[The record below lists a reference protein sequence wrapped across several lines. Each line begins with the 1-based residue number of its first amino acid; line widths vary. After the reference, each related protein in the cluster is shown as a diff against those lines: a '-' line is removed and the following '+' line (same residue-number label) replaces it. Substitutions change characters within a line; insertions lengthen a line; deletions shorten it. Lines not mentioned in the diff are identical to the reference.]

1 MFFQRK
7 KYILFTLFISL
18 SFYAQK
24 SSISSYKIDYN
35 ILFNGEALLDEG
47 IASLKQNYTEN
58 HWEILPVI
66 EGFNFS
72 ITNSSPTE
80 FFKIPEEKAIKAIQ
94 KSNKKDVAVR
104 DRAYLLLGKSRFYD
118 QRYVSAIQ
126 AFNNIEKSF
135 LVREYWK
142 ALVYMTIDQ
151 NELALKAIEKG
162 LNDKSQI
169 QGESKFL
176 NLALIQY
183 YINVK
188 NYDKTVKSL
197 VEFLTSSNDKKLK
210 ARLNYILAQIYLEK
224 KENEKAKAAL
234 KNVINSGVNK
244 SHSLIL
250 WSKLIYNNLINSP
263 DNNLFKKLIRSER
276 YRQHISLINYFNA
289 KLILSSQPK
298 QAKDLFSNAVES
310 EKIDFTL
317 KSKIYDELYK
327 IYLSEKD
334 YLLASKYLDSS
345 LAYIDPS
352 TIKYFRLNK
361 SRKKLNEVAKLEK
374 ENQLLDSLIYVNSLS
389 ENERIKLLN
398 KSALDSEDYNN
409 EISVGSSS
417 SFYFDNKKSVDIGI
431 KKFKEKWGDILLTD
445 DWKMNPQVSLKRNV
459 SYEQKPDLESVDE
472 LSFNELSIDSLKL
485 LINYNNLRLGMSLND
500 YVFDYEKSHQVLSIV
515 DNNLLEIN
523 DQETLLFYKTK
534 ASEKFDKKLYDL
546 YKNKLLQNFP
556 ESIYS
561 KSFTGESLSLNIDSL
576 ATKIRSEFNSQK
588 FNNSI
593 KQLDSVLEK
602 TYNVEDRYVLSLVKS
617 ELIAKQKGVDEYLIF
632 LENLK
637 KDFKDKQQE
646 IQDKISVLNSVY
658 KKKKNQGNK
667 IKYVGLVVSEENC
680 PISENQD
687 FECMFFNE
695 KSNLLIFYG
704 SDENSTKKTLENYLN
719 TNVELKNNK
728 YFVIS
733 TPQFV
738 KVLAFKTLDNLNY
751 WLWQITN
758 FSHHLV

>member
-1 MFFQRK
+1 MFFQTK
-7 KYILFTLFISL
+7 KYTLFTLFITL

-47 IASLKQNYTEN
+47 IASLKQNHLED
-58 HWEILPVI
+58 HWGILPVI
-66 EGFNFS
+66 EGFDFS

-80 FFKIPEEKAIKAIQ
+80 LFKIPEEKAIKAIQ

-118 QRYVSAIQ
+118 QRYVSALQ
-126 AFNNIEKSF
+126 AFNNIENSL

-142 ALVYMTIDQ
+142 ALVYMTIGQ
-151 NELALKAIEKG
+151 NELAFKAIEKG
-162 LNDKSQI
+162 LNDKSLRK
-169 QGESKFL
+169 GEKKFL
-176 NLALIQY
+176 NLAQIQY
-183 YINVK
+183 YINNK
-188 NYDKTVKSL
+188 NYDKAVK
-197 VEFLTSSNDKKLK
+197 FLTELLTSNNDKKLK
-210 ARLNYILAQIYLEK
+210 ARLNYVLAQIYLENK
-224 KENEKAKAAL
+224 NYETAKLAL
-234 KNVINSGVNK
+234 KNVINSGINK
-244 SHSLIL
+244 SNSLIL

-263 DNNLFKKLIRSER
+263 DYNLFKKLIRSER
-276 YRQHISLINYFNA
+276 YRQNISLINYFNA
-289 KLILSSQPK
+289 KFILNSQPK
-298 QAKDLFSNAVES
+298 QAKDLFSNALES

-327 IYLSEKD
+327 IYLLEKD

-345 LAYIDPS
+345 LAYVDPS

-361 SRKKLNEVAKLEK
+361 SRNKLKEVSKLEK

-389 ENERIKLLN
+389 ENERIKLLS
-398 KSALDSEDYNN
+398 KSASISEGYNN
-409 EISVGSSS
+409 EMNVGSSS
-417 SFYFDNKKSVDIGI
+417 SFYFDNKKSVDLGI

-445 DWKMNPQVSLKRNV
+445 DWKMNPQISLERNV
-459 SYEQKPDLESVDE
+459 SYEKKSVLESADE
-472 LSFNELSIDSLKL
+472 PSFDKLSIDSLKL
-485 LINYNNLRLGMSLND
+485 VFNKNMLRLGMSLND
-500 YVFDYEKSHQVLSIV
+500 YVFDYEKSHEVLSIV

-523 DQETLLFYKTK
+523 DQEILLFYMTK

-546 YKNKLLQNFP
+546 YKKKLLQNFP

-561 KSFTGESLSLNIDSL
+561 KSFTKESVSLNIDSL
-576 ATKIRSEFNSQK
+576 VAKIRSEFNTQK
-588 FNNSI
+588 FKNLI

-602 TYNVEDRYVLSLVKS
+602 TYNIEDRYALSIVKS
-617 ELIAKQKGVDEYLIF
+617 ELIAKENGVDEYLIF
-632 LENLK
+632 LENLN

-646 IQDKISVLNSVY
+646 IQEKISVLNSIY
-658 KKKKNQGNK
+658 KKKKSQGNK
-667 IKYVGLVVSEENC
+667 IKYVGLVVLEENC

-695 KSNLLIFYG
+695 KRNLLIFYG
-704 SDENSTKKTLENYLN
+704 SDEDSTKKTLENYLN
-719 TNVELKNNK
+719 TNDELKNNK

-751 WLWQITN
+751 
-758 FSHHLV
+758 

>member
-1 MFFQRK
+1 MFFQMK
-7 KYILFTLFISL
+7 KYILLTLFISL

-66 EGFNFS
+66 EGFDFY

-118 QRYVSAIQ
+118 QRYVSALQ
-126 AFNNIEKSF
+126 AFNNIENSF

-142 ALVYMTIDQ
+142 SLVYMTIDQ
-151 NELALKAIEKG
+151 NELALKAIEKAM
-162 LNDKSQI
+162 NDKSAR
-169 QGESKFL
+169 QGEKKFL
-176 NLALIQY
+176 NLAQIQY
-183 YINVK
+183 YINNK
-188 NYDKTVKSL
+188 NYDKAVKFL
-197 VEFLTSSNDKKLK
+197 VEFITSNNDKKLK

-224 KENEKAKAAL
+224 KDHEKAKVAL
-234 KNVINSGVNK
+234 KNVINSGINK
-244 SHSLIL
+244 SNSLIL
-250 WSKLIYNNLINSP
+250 WSKLIYNNLIISP
-263 DNNLFKKLIRSER
+263 DNNLFKKLIRSGR

-289 KLILSSQPK
+289 KLILSSK
-298 QAKDLFSNAVES
+298 QKKAKDLFSNALES

-345 LAYIDPS
+345 LANIDPS
-352 TIKYFRLNK
+352 TIKYFKLNK

-398 KSALDSEDYNN
+398 KSTSAYKDYNNN

-417 SFYFDNKKSVDIGI
+417 SFYFENKKSVDLGI
-431 KKFKEKWGDILLTD
+431 KKFKEKWGDILLKD
-445 DWKMNPQVSLKRNV
+445 DWKMNPQISLERNI
-459 SYEQKPDLESVDE
+459 SYEKKPDLKSVDE

-546 YKNKLLQNFP
+546 YKKKLLQNFP

-561 KSFTGESLSLNIDSL
+561 KSFTKESVSLNIDSL
-576 ATKIRSEFNSQK
+576 VAKIRSELNSQK
-588 FNNSI
+588 FKNSI

-602 TYNVEDRYVLSLVKS
+602 TYNIEDRYDLSLLKS
-617 ELIAKQKGVDEYLIF
+617 EFIAKEKGIDEYLIF

-646 IQDKISVLNSVY
+646 IQEKISVLNSVY
-658 KKKKNQGNK
+658 KKKKSQGNK
-667 IKYVGLVVSEENC
+667 IKYVGLVVLEENC
-680 PISENQD
+680 PPSENQD

-704 SDENSTKKTLENYLN
+704 SDEDSTKKTLEYYLN
-719 TNVELKNNK
+719 NNVELKNNN

-751 WLWQITN
+751 
-758 FSHHLV
+758 

>member
-1 MFFQRK
+1 MFFQTK
-7 KYILFTLFISL
+7 KYTLFTLFITL

-47 IASLKQNYTEN
+47 IASLKQNHIEN
-58 HWEILPVI
+58 HWGILPVI
-66 EGFNFS
+66 EGFDFS

-80 FFKIPEEKAIKAIQ
+80 LFKIPEEKAIKAIQ

-118 QRYVSAIQ
+118 QRYVSALQ
-126 AFNNIEKSF
+126 AFNNIENSL

-142 ALVYMTIDQ
+142 ALVYMTIGQ
-151 NELALKAIEKG
+151 NELAFKAIEKG
-162 LNDKSQI
+162 LNDKSARK
-169 QGESKFL
+169 GEKKFL
-176 NLALIQY
+176 NLAQIQY
-183 YINVK
+183 YINNK
-188 NYDKTVKSL
+188 NYDKAVK
-197 VEFLTSSNDKKLK
+197 FLTELLASNNDKKLK
-210 ARLNYILAQIYLEK
+210 ARLNYVLAQIYLENK
-224 KENEKAKAAL
+224 NYETAKLAL
-234 KNVINSGVNK
+234 KNVISSGINK
-244 SHSLIL
+244 SNSLIL

-263 DNNLFKKLIRSER
+263 DYNLFKKLIRSER
-276 YRQHISLINYFNA
+276 YRQNISLINYFNA
-289 KLILSSQPK
+289 KFILNSQPK
-298 QAKDLFSNAVES
+298 QAKDLFSNALES

-327 IYLSEKD
+327 IYLLEKD

-345 LAYIDPS
+345 LAYVDQS

-361 SRKKLNEVAKLEK
+361 SRNKLKEVSKLEK

-389 ENERIKLLN
+389 EDERIKLLS
-398 KSALDSEDYNN
+398 KSVSISDGYNN
-409 EISVGSSS
+409 EMSVGSSS
-417 SFYFDNKKSVDIGI
+417 SFYFDNKKSVDLGI

-445 DWKMNPQVSLKRNV
+445 DWKMNPQMSLERNV
-459 SYEQKPDLESVDE
+459 SYEKKPVLESADE
-472 LSFNELSIDSLKL
+472 PSFDKLSIDSLKL
-485 LINYNNLRLGMSLND
+485 VFNNNMLRLGMSLND
-500 YVFDYEKSHQVLSIV
+500 YVFDYEKSHEVLSTV

-523 DQETLLFYKTK
+523 DQEILLFYMTK

-546 YKNKLLQNFP
+546 YKKKLLQNFP

-561 KSFTGESLSLNIDSL
+561 KSFTKESVSLNIDSL
-576 ATKIRSEFNSQK
+576 VAKIRSEFNTQK
-588 FNNSI
+588 FKNLI

-602 TYNVEDRYVLSLVKS
+602 TYNIEERYALSIVKS
-617 ELIAKQKGVDEYLIF
+617 ELIAKENGVDEYLIF

-646 IQDKISVLNSVY
+646 IQEKISVLNSIY
-658 KKKKNQGNK
+658 KKKKSQGNK
-667 IKYVGLVVSEENC
+667 IKYVGLVVLEENC

-695 KSNLLIFYG
+695 KRNLLIFYG
-704 SDENSTKKTLENYLN
+704 SDEDSTKKTLENHLN
-719 TNVELKNNK
+719 TNAELKNNK

-751 WLWQITN
+751 
-758 FSHHLV
+758 

>member
-1 MFFQRK
+1 MFFQTK
-7 KYILFTLFISL
+7 KYTLFTLFITL

-47 IASLKQNYTEN
+47 IASLKQNHIEN
-58 HWEILPVI
+58 HWGILPVI
-66 EGFNFS
+66 EGFDFS

-80 FFKIPEEKAIKAIQ
+80 LFKIPEEKAIKAIQ

-118 QRYVSAIQ
+118 QRYVSALQ
-126 AFNNIEKSF
+126 AFNNIENSL

-142 ALVYMTIDQ
+142 ALVYMTIGQ
-151 NELALKAIEKG
+151 NELAFKAIEKG
-162 LNDKSQI
+162 LNDKSVRK
-169 QGESKFL
+169 GEKKFL
-176 NLALIQY
+176 NLAQIQY
-183 YINVK
+183 YINNK
-188 NYDKTVKSL
+188 NYDKAVKFL
-197 VEFLTSSNDKKLK
+197 TEFLASNNDKKLK
-210 ARLNYILAQIYLEK
+210 ARLNYVLAQIYLENK
-224 KENEKAKAAL
+224 NYETAKLAL
-234 KNVINSGVNK
+234 KNVINSGINK
-244 SHSLIL
+244 SNSLIL

-263 DNNLFKKLIRSER
+263 DYNLFKKLIRSER
-276 YRQHISLINYFNA
+276 YRQNISLINYFNA
-289 KLILSSQPK
+289 KFILNSQPK
-298 QAKDLFSNAVES
+298 QAKDLFSNALES

-327 IYLSEKD
+327 IYLLEKD

-345 LAYIDPS
+345 LAYVDQS

-361 SRKKLNEVAKLEK
+361 SRNKLKEVSKLEK

-389 ENERIKLLN
+389 ENERIKLLS
-398 KSALDSEDYNN
+398 KSVSISDGYNN
-409 EISVGSSS
+409 EMSVGSSS
-417 SFYFDNKKSVDIGI
+417 SFYFDNKKSVDLGI

-445 DWKMNPQVSLKRNV
+445 DWKMNPQISLERNV
-459 SYEQKPDLESVDE
+459 SYEKKPVLESADE
-472 LSFNELSIDSLKL
+472 PSFDKLSIDSLKL
-485 LINYNNLRLGMSLND
+485 VFNNNMLRLGMSLND
-500 YVFDYEKSHQVLSIV
+500 YVFDYEKSHEVLSIV

-523 DQETLLFYKTK
+523 DQEILLFYMIK

-546 YKNKLLQNFP
+546 YKKKLLQNFP

-561 KSFTGESLSLNIDSL
+561 KSFTKESVSLNIDSL
-576 ATKIRSEFNSQK
+576 VAKIRSEFNTQK
-588 FNNSI
+588 FKNLI

-602 TYNVEDRYVLSLVKS
+602 TYNIEDRYALSIVKS
-617 ELIAKQKGVDEYLIF
+617 ELIAKENGVDEYLIF

-646 IQDKISVLNSVY
+646 IQEKISVLNSIY
-658 KKKKNQGNK
+658 KKKKSQGNK
-667 IKYVGLVVSEENC
+667 IKYVGLVVLEENC

-695 KSNLLIFYG
+695 KRNLLIFYG
-704 SDENSTKKTLENYLN
+704 SDEDSTKKTLENHLN
-719 TNVELKNNK
+719 TNAELKNNK

-751 WLWQITN
+751 
-758 FSHHLV
+758 

>member
-1 MFFQRK
+1 M
-7 KYILFTLFISL
+7 

-47 IASLKQNYTEN
+47 IASLKQNYIEN

-94 KSNKKDVAVR
+94 KSNKKDAAVR

-118 QRYVSAIQ
+118 QRYVSALQ
-126 AFNNIEKSF
+126 AFNNIENSL

-162 LNDKSQI
+162 LNDKPEI
-169 QGESKFL
+169 QVESKFL

-188 NYDKTVKSL
+188 NYDKTVKFL

-224 KENEKAKAAL
+224 KENEKAKSAL
-234 KNVINSGVNK
+234 KKVINSGINK

-250 WSKLIYNNLINSP
+250 WSKLIYNDLINSP

-289 KLILSSQPK
+289 KLVLSSKPK
-298 QAKDLFSNAVES
+298 KAKDLFSNALES

-334 YLLASKYLDSS
+334 YFLASKYLDSS

-361 SRKKLNEVAKLEK
+361 SRKKLKEVARLQK
-374 ENQLLDSLIYVNSLS
+374 ENQLLDSLIYINSIS
-389 ENERIKLLN
+389 ENERINLLE
-398 KSALDSEDYNN
+398 KSVSYSENNNN
-409 EISVGSSS
+409 EMSVASYG
-417 SFYFDNKKSVDIGI
+417 SFYFDNKESVDQGI
-431 KKFKEKWGDILLTD
+431 IMFKEKWGDLLLTD
-445 DWKMNPQVSLKRNV
+445 DWKMNPQISLERNV
-459 SYEQKPDLESVDE
+459 SYEKKSDLNSVDAP
-472 LSFNELSIDSLKL
+472 SFNELNIDSLKL
-485 LINYNNLRLGMSLND
+485 ILNNNKLRLGMSLND
-500 YVFDYEKSHQVLSIV
+500 YVFDYEKSHEFLSQVES
-515 DNNLLEIN
+515 NLLDIN

-534 ASEKFDKKLYDL
+534 VSEKFDKKLYYL
-546 YKNKLLQNFP
+546 YKKKLMQDFP

-561 KSFTGESLSLNIDSL
+561 KSFIKESVSLNIDSL
-576 ATKIRSEFNSQK
+576 AAKIRSEFNTEK
-588 FNNSI
+588 FKNSI

-602 TYNVEDRYVLSLVKS
+602 TYNIEGRYVLSLVKS
-617 ELIAKQKGVDEYLIF
+617 EFIAKEKGLDEYLIF

-646 IQDKISVLNSVY
+646 IHEKISVLNSVY
-658 KKKKNQGNK
+658 KKKKSKGNK
-667 IKYVGLVVSEENC
+667 IKYVGLVVLEENC
-680 PISENQD
+680 PVSENQD

-695 KSNLLIFYG
+695 KSNLIIFYG
-704 SDENSTKKTLENYLN
+704 SDEDSTKKILENYLN

-751 WLWQITN
+751 
-758 FSHHLV
+758 

>member
-1 MFFQRK
+1 MFFQTK
-7 KYILFTLFISL
+7 KYTLFTLFITL

-47 IASLKQNYTEN
+47 IASLKQNHIEN
-58 HWEILPVI
+58 HWGILPVI
-66 EGFNFS
+66 EGFDFS

-80 FFKIPEEKAIKAIQ
+80 LFKIPEEKAIKAIQ

-118 QRYVSAIQ
+118 QRYVSALQ
-126 AFNNIEKSF
+126 AFNNIENSL

-142 ALVYMTIDQ
+142 ALVYMTIGQ
-151 NELALKAIEKG
+151 NELAFKAIEKG
-162 LNDKSQI
+162 LNDKSLRK
-169 QGESKFL
+169 GEKKFL
-176 NLALIQY
+176 NLAQIQY
-183 YINVK
+183 YINNK
-188 NYDKTVKSL
+188 NYDKAVK
-197 VEFLTSSNDKKLK
+197 FLTELLTSNNDKKLK
-210 ARLNYILAQIYLEK
+210 ARLNYVLAQIYLENK
-224 KENEKAKAAL
+224 NYETAKVAL
-234 KNVINSGVNK
+234 KNVINSGINK
-244 SHSLIL
+244 SNSLIL

-263 DNNLFKKLIRSER
+263 DYNLFKKLIRSER
-276 YRQHISLINYFNA
+276 YRQNISLINYFNA
-289 KLILSSQPK
+289 KFILNSQPK
-298 QAKDLFSNAVES
+298 QAKDLFSNALES

-327 IYLSEKD
+327 IYLLEKD

-345 LAYIDPS
+345 LAYVDPS

-361 SRKKLNEVAKLEK
+361 SRNKLKEVSKLEK

-389 ENERIKLLN
+389 ENERIKLLS
-398 KSALDSEDYNN
+398 KSASISEDYNN
-409 EISVGSSS
+409 EMSVGSSS
-417 SFYFDNKKSVDIGI
+417 SFYFDNKKSVDLGI

-445 DWKMNPQVSLKRNV
+445 DWKMNPQISLERNV
-459 SYEQKPDLESVDE
+459 SYEKKPVLESADE
-472 LSFNELSIDSLKL
+472 PSFDKLSIDSLKL
-485 LINYNNLRLGMSLND
+485 VFNNNMLRLGMSLND
-500 YVFDYEKSHQVLSIV
+500 YVFDYEKSHEVLSIV

-523 DQETLLFYKTK
+523 DQEILLFYMIK

-546 YKNKLLQNFP
+546 YKKKLLQNFP

-561 KSFTGESLSLNIDSL
+561 KSFTKESVSLNIDSL
-576 ATKIRSEFNSQK
+576 VAKIRSEFNTQK
-588 FNNSI
+588 FKNLI

-602 TYNVEDRYVLSLVKS
+602 TYNIEDRYALSIVKS
-617 ELIAKQKGVDEYLIF
+617 ELIAKENGVDEYLIF

-646 IQDKISVLNSVY
+646 IQEKISVLNSIY
-658 KKKKNQGNK
+658 KKKKSQGNK
-667 IKYVGLVVSEENC
+667 IKYVGLVVLEENC

-695 KSNLLIFYG
+695 KRNLLIFYG
-704 SDENSTKKTLENYLN
+704 SDEDSTKKTLENYLN
-719 TNVELKNNK
+719 TNAELKNNK

-751 WLWQITN
+751 
-758 FSHHLV
+758 

>member
-1 MFFQRK
+1 MFFQTK
-7 KYILFTLFISL
+7 KYTLFTLFITL

-47 IASLKQNYTEN
+47 IASLKQNHIEN
-58 HWEILPVI
+58 HWGILPVI
-66 EGFNFS
+66 EGFDFS

-80 FFKIPEEKAIKAIQ
+80 LFKIPEEKAIKAIQ

-118 QRYVSAIQ
+118 QRYVSALQ
-126 AFNNIEKSF
+126 AFNNIENSL

-142 ALVYMTIDQ
+142 ALVYMTIGQ
-151 NELALKAIEKG
+151 NELAFKAIEKG
-162 LNDKSQI
+162 LNDKSVR
-169 QGESKFL
+169 QGEKKFL
-176 NLALIQY
+176 NLAQIQY
-183 YINVK
+183 YINNK
-188 NYDKTVKSL
+188 NYDKAVK
-197 VEFLTSSNDKKLK
+197 FLTELLTSNNDKKLK
-210 ARLNYILAQIYLEK
+210 ARLNYVLAQIYLENK
-224 KENEKAKAAL
+224 NYETAKLAL
-234 KNVINSGVNK
+234 KNVINSGINK
-244 SHSLIL
+244 SNSLIL

-263 DNNLFKKLIRSER
+263 DYNLFKKLIRSER
-276 YRQHISLINYFNA
+276 YRQNISLINYFNA
-289 KLILSSQPK
+289 KFILSSQPK
-298 QAKDLFSNAVES
+298 QAKDLFSNALES

-327 IYLSEKD
+327 IYLLEKD

-345 LAYIDPS
+345 LAYVDQS

-361 SRKKLNEVAKLEK
+361 SRNKLKEVSKLEK

-398 KSALDSEDYNN
+398 KSTQISEDYNN

-417 SFYFDNKKSVDIGI
+417 SFYFDNKKSVDLGI
-431 KKFKEKWGDILLTD
+431 KKFKEKWGDILLFD
-445 DWKMNPQVSLKRNV
+445 DWKMNPQISLERNV
-459 SYEQKPDLESVDE
+459 SYEKKPVLESADE
-472 LSFNELSIDSLKL
+472 PSFDKLSIDSLKFVF
-485 LINYNNLRLGMSLND
+485 NNNMFSLGMSLND
-500 YVFDYEKSHQVLSIV
+500 YVFDYEKSHEVLSTV
-515 DNNLLEIN
+515 DNNLLENN
-523 DQETLLFYKTK
+523 DKEILLFYMTK
-534 ASEKFDKKLYDL
+534 ASEKFDKKLYNL
-546 YKNKLLQNFP
+546 NKNKLLQNFP
-556 ESIYS
+556 ESIYLN
-561 KSFTGESLSLNIDSL
+561 SFTKESVSLNIDSL
-576 ATKIRSEFNSQK
+576 VAKIRSEFKNQK

-593 KQLDSVLEK
+593 NKLDSVLEK
-602 TYNVEDRYVLSLVKS
+602 TYNIEDRYVLSLVKS
-617 ELIAKQKGVDEYLIF
+617 ELIAKEKGVDEYLIF

-646 IQDKISVLNSVY
+646 IQEKISVLNSIY
-658 KKKKNQGNK
+658 KKKKSQGNK
-667 IKYVGLVVSEENC
+667 IKYVGLVVLEENC

-695 KSNLLIFYG
+695 KRNLLIFYG
-704 SDENSTKKTLENYLN
+704 SDEDSTKKTLENYLN
-719 TNVELKNNK
+719 TNTELKNNK

-751 WLWQITN
+751 
-758 FSHHLV
+758 

>member
-1 MFFQRK
+1 MFFQRI
-7 KYILFTLFISL
+7 KYILLTLFISL

-24 SSISSYKIDYN
+24 PSISSFKIDYN
-35 ILFNGEALLDEG
+35 ILFNGEALLDQG

-58 HWEILPVI
+58 YWEILPAI

-72 ITNSSPTE
+72 ITNTPSTE

-118 QRYVSAIQ
+118 QRYVSALQ
-126 AFNNIEKSF
+126 AFNNIENSL

-162 LNDKSQI
+162 LNGKSERQA
-169 QGESKFL
+169 EKKFL

-183 YINVK
+183 YINDK
-188 NYDKTVKSL
+188 NYDKAVKFIA
-197 VEFLTSSNDKKLK
+197 EFIIPNNDKKLK

-224 KENEKAKAAL
+224 NEYEKAKSAL
-234 KNVINSGVNK
+234 KNTISSGINK
-244 SHSLIL
+244 SNSLIL

-263 DNNLFKKLIRSER
+263 DYNLFKKLIRSER
-276 YRQHISLINYFNA
+276 YRQNISLINYFNA
-289 KLILSSQPK
+289 KLILNSKPK
-298 QAKDLFSNAVES
+298 QAKDLFFNALES
-310 EKIDFTL
+310 EKINFTL

-327 IYLSEKD
+327 IYLFEKD

-352 TIKYFRLNK
+352 TIKYFKLNK
-361 SRKKLNEVAKLEK
+361 SRKKLKEVAKIEE
-374 ENQLLDSLIYVNSLS
+374 ENQLLDSLIYINSLS
-389 ENERIKLLN
+389 ENERIKFLN
-398 KSALDSEDYNN
+398 KSVSISEDYNN
-409 EISVGSSS
+409 EINVGSSS
-417 SFYFDNKKSVDIGI
+417 SFYFDNKKSVDLGI

-445 DWKMNPQVSLKRNV
+445 DWKMNPRISLERNV
-459 SYEQKPDLESVDE
+459 SFEKKPVLESADDPF
-472 LSFNELSIDSLKL
+472 FNELSIDSLKL
-485 LINYNNLRLGMSLND
+485 VFNNNMLRLGMSLND
-500 YVFDYEKSHQVLSIV
+500 YVFDYEKSHEVLSIV
-515 DNNLLEIN
+515 DNSLLEIN
-523 DQETLLFYKTK
+523 DQEILLFYMTK

-546 YKNKLLQNFP
+546 NKKKLLQNFP
-556 ESIYS
+556 KSIYAKSITKESI
-561 KSFTGESLSLNIDSL
+561 SLNVDSL
-576 ATKIRSEFNSQK
+576 AAKIRSESKNQK
-588 FNNSI
+588 FKNSI

-602 TYNVEDRYVLSLVKS
+602 TYNIEDIYVLSLVKS
-617 ELIAKQKGVDEYLIF
+617 ELIAKEKGVDEYLIF

-646 IQDKISVLNSVY
+646 IQEKISVLNSIY
-658 KKKKNQGNK
+658 KKKKSQGNK
-667 IKYVGLVVSEENC
+667 IKYVGLVVLEENC
-680 PISENQD
+680 PPSENQD
-687 FECMFFNE
+687 FECIFFNE

-704 SDENSTKKTLENYLN
+704 SDEDSAKKTLENYLN
-719 TNVELKNNK
+719 TNIELKNNK

-738 KVLAFKTLDNLNY
+738 KLLAFKTLDNLNY
-751 WLWQITN
+751 
-758 FSHHLV
+758 

>member
-1 MFFQRK
+1 MFFQTK
-7 KYILFTLFISL
+7 KYTLFTLFITL

-47 IASLKQNYTEN
+47 IASLKQNHIEN
-58 HWEILPVI
+58 HWGILPVI
-66 EGFNFS
+66 EGFDFS

-80 FFKIPEEKAIKAIQ
+80 LFKIPEEKAIKAIQ

-118 QRYVSAIQ
+118 QRYVSALQ
-126 AFNNIEKSF
+126 AFNNIENSL

-142 ALVYMTIDQ
+142 ALVYMTIGQ
-151 NELALKAIEKG
+151 NELAFKAIEKG
-162 LNDKSQI
+162 LNDKSVRK
-169 QGESKFL
+169 GEKKFL
-176 NLALIQY
+176 NLAQIQY
-183 YINVK
+183 YINNK
-188 NYDKTVKSL
+188 NYDKAVK
-197 VEFLTSSNDKKLK
+197 FLTELLTSNNDKKLK
-210 ARLNYILAQIYLEK
+210 ARLNYVLAQIYLENK
-224 KENEKAKAAL
+224 NYETAKLAL
-234 KNVINSGVNK
+234 KNVINSGINK
-244 SHSLIL
+244 SNSLIL

-263 DNNLFKKLIRSER
+263 DYNLFKKLIRSER
-276 YRQHISLINYFNA
+276 YRQNISLINYFNA
-289 KLILSSQPK
+289 KFILNSQPK
-298 QAKDLFSNAVES
+298 QAKDLFSNALES

-327 IYLSEKD
+327 IYLLEKD

-345 LAYIDPS
+345 LAYVDQS

-361 SRKKLNEVAKLEK
+361 SRNKLKEVSKLEK

-389 ENERIKLLN
+389 ENERIKLLS
-398 KSALDSEDYNN
+398 KSVSISDGYNN
-409 EISVGSSS
+409 EMSVGSSS
-417 SFYFDNKKSVDIGI
+417 SFYFDNKKSVDLGI

-445 DWKMNPQVSLKRNV
+445 DWKMNPQISLERNV
-459 SYEQKPDLESVDE
+459 SYEKKPVLESADE
-472 LSFNELSIDSLKL
+472 PSFDKLSIDSLKL
-485 LINYNNLRLGMSLND
+485 VFNNNMLRLGMSLND
-500 YVFDYEKSHQVLSIV
+500 YVFDYEKSHEVLSIV

-523 DQETLLFYKTK
+523 DQEILLFYMIK

-546 YKNKLLQNFP
+546 YKKKLLQNFP

-561 KSFTGESLSLNIDSL
+561 KSFTKESVSLNIDSL
-576 ATKIRSEFNSQK
+576 VAKIRSEFNTQK
-588 FNNSI
+588 FKNLI

-602 TYNVEDRYVLSLVKS
+602 TYNIEERYALSIVKS
-617 ELIAKQKGVDEYLIF
+617 ELIAKENGVDEYLIF

-646 IQDKISVLNSVY
+646 IQEKISVLNSIY
-658 KKKKNQGNK
+658 KKKKSQGNK
-667 IKYVGLVVSEENC
+667 IKYVGLVVLEENC

-695 KSNLLIFYG
+695 KRNLLIFYG
-704 SDENSTKKTLENYLN
+704 SDEDSTKKTLENHLN
-719 TNVELKNNK
+719 TNAELKNNK

-751 WLWQITN
+751 
-758 FSHHLV
+758 

>member
-1 MFFQRK
+1 M
-7 KYILFTLFISL
+7 

-47 IASLKQNYTEN
+47 IASLKQNYSEN
-58 HWEILPVI
+58 YWEILPVI

-94 KSNKKDVAVR
+94 KSNKKDSAVR

-118 QRYVSAIQ
+118 QRYVSALQ
-126 AFNNIEKSF
+126 AFNNIENSL

-162 LNDKSQI
+162 LNDKSEI

-188 NYDKTVKSL
+188 NYDKAVKSL

-224 KENEKAKAAL
+224 KEKEKAKAAL
-234 KNVINSGVNK
+234 KNVINSGLNK

-250 WSKLIYNNLINSP
+250 WSKLIYNDLINSP

-289 KLILSSQPK
+289 KLILSLKPK
-298 QAKDLFSNAVES
+298 QAKDLFSDALES

-361 SRKKLNEVAKLEK
+361 SRNKLDEVAKLEK
-374 ENQLLDSLIYVNSLS
+374 ENQLLDSLIYVHSLS

-398 KSALDSEDYNN
+398 KSASVFEDYNN
-409 EISVGSSS
+409 EIIVSSSS

-445 DWKMNPQVSLKRNV
+445 DWKMNPQISLKRNI
-459 SYEQKPDLESVDE
+459 SYKQKPDLESVDE

-500 YVFDYEKSHQVLSIV
+500 YVFDYEKSHQVLSTV
-515 DNNLLEIN
+515 DNNLLDIN

-546 YKNKLLQNFP
+546 YKKKLLQNFP

-561 KSFTGESLSLNIDSL
+561 RSFTKESLSLNIDSL
-576 ATKIRSEFNSQK
+576 AVKIRSEFNSQK
-588 FNNSI
+588 FKNSI

-602 TYNVEDRYVLSLVKS
+602 TYSIEDRYALSLVKS
-617 ELIAKQKGVDEYLIF
+617 EFIAKQKGVAIVDQKNDWQGRPVKVGEKIMTVANPDEVEFLIWLPVKDSLVIKEKSKVKVF
-632 LENLK
+632 LDIN
-637 KDFKDKQQE
+637 
-646 IQDKISVLNSVY
+646 
-658 KKKKNQGNK
+658 
-667 IKYVGLVVSEENC
+667 
-680 PISENQD
+680 PISSLKGKLLRASYEPSLSPEEVLSYKIGAS
-687 FECMFFNE
+687 FEG
-695 KSNLLIFYG
+695 KKPPRIGLRGTAKVYG
-704 SDENSTKKTLENYLN
+704 SRVPLF
-719 TNVELKNNK
+719 
-728 YFVIS
+728 YFVLRKPI
-733 TPQFV
+733 TFV
-738 KVLAFKTLDNLNY
+738 RQL
-751 WLWQITN
+751 IGI
-758 FSHHLV
+758 

>member
-47 IASLKQNYTEN
+47 IASLKQNYKEN
-58 HWEILPVI
+58 HWEILSVI

-72 ITNSSPTE
+72 ITNSSPRE

-94 KSNKKDVAVR
+94 KSNKKDEAVR

-118 QRYVSAIQ
+118 QRYVSALQ
-126 AFNNIEKSF
+126 AFNNIENSL

-162 LNDKSQI
+162 LNNKSEI

-176 NLALIQY
+176 DLALIQY

-188 NYDKTVKSL
+188 NYDKAVKSL

-224 KENEKAKAAL
+224 KENEKAKTAL

-250 WSKLIYNNLINSP
+250 WSKLIYNDLINSP

-289 KLILSSQPK
+289 KLILSSKPK
-298 QAKDLFSNAVES
+298 QAKDLFSNALES

-317 KSKIYDELYK
+317 KSKIYEELYK

-361 SRKKLNEVAKLEK
+361 SRNKLNEVAKLEK

-398 KSALDSEDYNN
+398 KSASVSEDYNN
-409 EISVGSSS
+409 EISVGSYN

-445 DWKMNPQVSLKRNV
+445 DWKMNPQISLKRNV

-523 DQETLLFYKTK
+523 DQETLLFYKIK

-546 YKNKLLQNFP
+546 YKKKLLQNFP

-561 KSFTGESLSLNIDSL
+561 KSFTRESLSLNIDSL
-576 ATKIRSEFNSQK
+576 AVKIRSEFNSQK

-593 KQLDSVLEK
+593 KFLDSVLEK
-602 TYNVEDRYVLSLVKS
+602 TYNIEDRYVLSLVKS

-646 IQDKISVLNSVY
+646 IQEKISVLNSVY
-658 KKKKNQGNK
+658 KKQKNQGNK

-704 SDENSTKKTLENYLN
+704 SDEDSTKKTLENYLN

-751 WLWQITN
+751 
-758 FSHHLV
+758 

>member
-1 MFFQRK
+1 M
-7 KYILFTLFISL
+7 

-58 HWEILPVI
+58 HWEILPAI
-66 EGFNFS
+66 EGFDFY
-72 ITNSSPTE
+72 IANSSPTE

-751 WLWQITN
+751 
-758 FSHHLV
+758 

>member
-1 MFFQRK
+1 MFFQTK
-7 KYILFTLFISL
+7 KYTLFTLFITL

-47 IASLKQNYTEN
+47 IASLKQNHIEN
-58 HWEILPVI
+58 HWGILPVI
-66 EGFNFS
+66 EGFDFS

-80 FFKIPEEKAIKAIQ
+80 LFKIPEEKAIKAIQ

-118 QRYVSAIQ
+118 QRYVSALQ
-126 AFNNIEKSF
+126 AFNNIENSL

-142 ALVYMTIDQ
+142 ALVYMTIGQ
-151 NELALKAIEKG
+151 NELAFKAIEKG
-162 LNDKSQI
+162 LNDKSARK
-169 QGESKFL
+169 GEKKFL
-176 NLALIQY
+176 NLAQIQY
-183 YINVK
+183 YINNK
-188 NYDKTVKSL
+188 NYDKAVK
-197 VEFLTSSNDKKLK
+197 FLTELLASNNDKKLK
-210 ARLNYILAQIYLEK
+210 ARLNYVLAQIYLENK
-224 KENEKAKAAL
+224 NYETAKLAL
-234 KNVINSGVNK
+234 KNVINSGINK
-244 SHSLIL
+244 SNSLIL

-263 DNNLFKKLIRSER
+263 DYNLFKKLIRSER
-276 YRQHISLINYFNA
+276 YRQNISLINYFNA
-289 KLILSSQPK
+289 KFILNSQPK
-298 QAKDLFSNAVES
+298 QAKDLFSNALES

-327 IYLSEKD
+327 IYLLEKD

-345 LAYIDPS
+345 LAYVDQS

-361 SRKKLNEVAKLEK
+361 SRNKLKEVSKLEK

-389 ENERIKLLN
+389 EDERIKLLS
-398 KSALDSEDYNN
+398 KSVSISDGYNN
-409 EISVGSSS
+409 EMSVGSSS
-417 SFYFDNKKSVDIGI
+417 SFYFDNKKSVDLGI

-445 DWKMNPQVSLKRNV
+445 DWKMNPQISLERNV
-459 SYEQKPDLESVDE
+459 SYEKKPVLESADE
-472 LSFNELSIDSLKL
+472 PSFDKLSIDSLKL
-485 LINYNNLRLGMSLND
+485 VFNNNMLRLGMSLND
-500 YVFDYEKSHQVLSIV
+500 YVFDYEKSHEVLSTV

-523 DQETLLFYKTK
+523 DQEILLFYMTK

-546 YKNKLLQNFP
+546 YKKKLLQNFP

-561 KSFTGESLSLNIDSL
+561 KSFTKESVSLNIDSL
-576 ATKIRSEFNSQK
+576 VAKIRSEFNTQK
-588 FNNSI
+588 FKNLI

-602 TYNVEDRYVLSLVKS
+602 TYNIEERYALSIVKS
-617 ELIAKQKGVDEYLIF
+617 ELIAKENGVDEYLIF

-646 IQDKISVLNSVY
+646 IQEKISVLNSIY
-658 KKKKNQGNK
+658 KKKKSQGNK
-667 IKYVGLVVSEENC
+667 IKYVGLVVLEENC

-695 KSNLLIFYG
+695 KRNLLIFYG
-704 SDENSTKKTLENYLN
+704 SDEESTKKTLENHLN
-719 TNVELKNNK
+719 TNAELKNNK

-733 TPQFV
+733 TPQLV

-751 WLWQITN
+751 
-758 FSHHLV
+758 

>member
-1 MFFQRK
+1 
-7 KYILFTLFISL
+7 
-18 SFYAQK
+18 
-24 SSISSYKIDYN
+24 
-35 ILFNGEALLDEG
+35 
-47 IASLKQNYTEN
+47 
-58 HWEILPVI
+58 
-66 EGFNFS
+66 
-72 ITNSSPTE
+72 
-80 FFKIPEEKAIKAIQ
+80 
-94 KSNKKDVAVR
+94 
-104 DRAYLLLGKSRFYD
+104 
-118 QRYVSAIQ
+118 
-126 AFNNIEKSF
+126 
-135 LVREYWK
+135 
-142 ALVYMTIDQ
+142 MTIDQ

-162 LNDKSQI
+162 LNDKSEI

-250 WSKLIYNNLINSP
+250 WSKLIYNDLINSP

-289 KLILSSQPK
+289 KLILSSKPK
-298 QAKDLFSNAVES
+298 QAKDLFSNALES

-398 KSALDSEDYNN
+398 KSASVSEDYNN

-445 DWKMNPQVSLKRNV
+445 DWKMNPQISLKRNV
-459 SYEQKPDLESVDE
+459 SYEKKPDLESVDE

-546 YKNKLLQNFP
+546 YKKKLLQNFP

-561 KSFTGESLSLNIDSL
+561 KSFKRESLSLNIDSL
-576 ATKIRSEFNSQK
+576 AAKIRSEFNSQK
-588 FNNSI
+588 FKNSI

-602 TYNVEDRYVLSLVKS
+602 TYNIEDRYVLSLVKS
-617 ELIAKQKGVDEYLIF
+617 EFIAKEKGVDEYLIF

-646 IQDKISVLNSVY
+646 IQEKISVLNSVY

-667 IKYVGLVVSEENC
+667 IKYVGLVVLEENC

-695 KSNLLIFYG
+695 KSNILIFYG
-704 SDENSTKKTLENYLN
+704 SDEDSTKKTLENYLN

-751 WLWQITN
+751 
-758 FSHHLV
+758 

>member
-1 MFFQRK
+1 MFFQTK
-7 KYILFTLFISL
+7 KYTLFTLFITL

-47 IASLKQNYTEN
+47 IASLKQNHIEN
-58 HWEILPVI
+58 HWGILPVI
-66 EGFNFS
+66 EGFDFS

-80 FFKIPEEKAIKAIQ
+80 LFKIPEEKAIKAIQ

-118 QRYVSAIQ
+118 QRYVSALQ
-126 AFNNIEKSF
+126 AFNNIENSL

-142 ALVYMTIDQ
+142 ALVYMTIGQ
-151 NELALKAIEKG
+151 NELAFKAIEKG
-162 LNDKSQI
+162 LNDKSVRK
-169 QGESKFL
+169 GEKKFL
-176 NLALIQY
+176 NLAQIQY
-183 YINVK
+183 YINNK
-188 NYDKTVKSL
+188 NYDKAVK
-197 VEFLTSSNDKKLK
+197 FLTELLTSNNDKKLK
-210 ARLNYILAQIYLEK
+210 ARLNYVLAQIYLENK
-224 KENEKAKAAL
+224 NYETAKLAL
-234 KNVINSGVNK
+234 KNVINSGINK
-244 SHSLIL
+244 SNSLIL

-263 DNNLFKKLIRSER
+263 DYNLFKKLIRSER
-276 YRQHISLINYFNA
+276 YRQNISLINYFNA
-289 KLILSSQPK
+289 KFILNSQPK
-298 QAKDLFSNAVES
+298 QAKDLFSNALES

-327 IYLSEKD
+327 IYLLEKD

-345 LAYIDPS
+345 LAYVDQS

-361 SRKKLNEVAKLEK
+361 SRNKLKEVSKLEK

-389 ENERIKLLN
+389 ENERIKLLS
-398 KSALDSEDYNN
+398 KSVSISDGYNN
-409 EISVGSSS
+409 EMSVGSSS
-417 SFYFDNKKSVDIGI
+417 SFYFDNKKSVDLGI

-445 DWKMNPQVSLKRNV
+445 DWKMNPQMSLERNV
-459 SYEQKPDLESVDE
+459 SYEKKPVLESADE
-472 LSFNELSIDSLKL
+472 PSFDKLSIDSLKL
-485 LINYNNLRLGMSLND
+485 VFNNNMLRLGMSLND
-500 YVFDYEKSHQVLSIV
+500 YVFDYEKSHEVLSIV

-523 DQETLLFYKTK
+523 DQEILLFYMTK

-546 YKNKLLQNFP
+546 YKKKLLQNFP

-561 KSFTGESLSLNIDSL
+561 KSFTKESVSLNIDSL
-576 ATKIRSEFNSQK
+576 VAKIRSEFNTQK
-588 FNNSI
+588 FKNLI

-602 TYNVEDRYVLSLVKS
+602 TYNIEDRYALSIVKS
-617 ELIAKQKGVDEYLIF
+617 ELIAKENGVDEYLIF

-646 IQDKISVLNSVY
+646 IQEKISVLNSIY
-658 KKKKNQGNK
+658 KKKKSQGNK
-667 IKYVGLVVSEENC
+667 IKYVGLVVLEENC

-695 KSNLLIFYG
+695 KRNLLIFYG
-704 SDENSTKKTLENYLN
+704 SDEDSTKKTLENHLN
-719 TNVELKNNK
+719 TNAELKNNK

-751 WLWQITN
+751 
-758 FSHHLV
+758 

>member
-1 MFFQRK
+1 M
-7 KYILFTLFISL
+7 
-18 SFYAQK
+18 
-24 SSISSYKIDYN
+24 
-35 ILFNGEALLDEG
+35 
-47 IASLKQNYTEN
+47 
-58 HWEILPVI
+58 
-66 EGFNFS
+66 
-72 ITNSSPTE
+72 
-80 FFKIPEEKAIKAIQ
+80 
-94 KSNKKDVAVR
+94 
-104 DRAYLLLGKSRFYD
+104 LGKSRFYD
-118 QRYVSAIQ
+118 QRYVSALQ
-126 AFNNIEKSF
+126 AFNNIENS
-135 LVREYWK
+135 LLIREYWK

-162 LNDKSQI
+162 LNDKSEI

-197 VEFLTSSNDKKLK
+197 VEFLTSRNDKKLK

-250 WSKLIYNNLINSP
+250 WSKLIYNDLINSP

-289 KLILSSQPK
+289 KLILSSKPK
-298 QAKDLFSNAVES
+298 QAKDLFSNALES

-398 KSALDSEDYNN
+398 KSASVSEDYNN

-417 SFYFDNKKSVDIGI
+417 SFYFDNKKSVDLGI

-445 DWKMNPQVSLKRNV
+445 DWKMNPQISLKRNV

-500 YVFDYEKSHQVLSIV
+500 YVFDYEKSHQVLSTV

-534 ASEKFDKKLYDL
+534 TSEKFDKKLYDL
-546 YKNKLLQNFP
+546 YKKKLLQNFP

-561 KSFTGESLSLNIDSL
+561 KSFTRESLSLNIDSL
-576 ATKIRSEFNSQK
+576 AVKIRSEFNSQK
-588 FNNSI
+588 FKNSI

-602 TYNVEDRYVLSLVKS
+602 TYNIEDRYVLSLVKS
-617 ELIAKQKGVDEYLIF
+617 ESIAKEKGVDEYLIF

-646 IQDKISVLNSVY
+646 IQEKISVLNSVY
-658 KKKKNQGNK
+658 KKNKNQGNK
-667 IKYVGLVVSEENC
+667 IKYGACSFRRKLS
-680 PISENQD
+680 
-687 FECMFFNE
+687 
-695 KSNLLIFYG
+695 LL
-704 SDENSTKKTLENYLN
+704 
-719 TNVELKNNK
+719 
-728 YFVIS
+728 
-733 TPQFV
+733 
-738 KVLAFKTLDNLNY
+738 
-751 WLWQITN
+751 
-758 FSHHLV
+758 

>member
-1 MFFQRK
+1 MFFQTK
-7 KYILFTLFISL
+7 KYTLFTLFITL

-47 IASLKQNYTEN
+47 IASLKQNHIEN
-58 HWEILPVI
+58 HWGILPVI
-66 EGFNFS
+66 EGFDFS

-80 FFKIPEEKAIKAIQ
+80 LFKIPEEKAIKAIQ

-118 QRYVSAIQ
+118 QRYVSALQ
-126 AFNNIEKSF
+126 AFNNIENSL

-142 ALVYMTIDQ
+142 ALVYMTIGQ
-151 NELALKAIEKG
+151 NELAFKAIEKG
-162 LNDKSQI
+162 LNDKSVRK
-169 QGESKFL
+169 GEKKFL
-176 NLALIQY
+176 NLAQIQY
-183 YINVK
+183 YINNK
-188 NYDKTVKSL
+188 NYDKAVK
-197 VEFLTSSNDKKLK
+197 FLTELLTSNNDKKLK
-210 ARLNYILAQIYLEK
+210 ARLNYVLAQIYLENK
-224 KENEKAKAAL
+224 NYETAKVAL
-234 KNVINSGVNK
+234 KNVINSGINK
-244 SHSLIL
+244 SNSLIL

-263 DNNLFKKLIRSER
+263 DYNLFKKLIRSER
-276 YRQHISLINYFNA
+276 YRQNISLINYFNA
-289 KLILSSQPK
+289 KFILNSQPK
-298 QAKDLFSNAVES
+298 QAKDLFSNALES

-327 IYLSEKD
+327 IYLLEKD

-345 LAYIDPS
+345 LAYVDQS

-361 SRKKLNEVAKLEK
+361 SRNKLKEVSKLEK

-389 ENERIKLLN
+389 ENERIKLLS
-398 KSALDSEDYNN
+398 KSASISEDYNN
-409 EISVGSSS
+409 EMSVGSSS
-417 SFYFDNKKSVDIGI
+417 SFYFDNKKSVDLGI

-445 DWKMNPQVSLKRNV
+445 DWKMNPQMSLERNV
-459 SYEQKPDLESVDE
+459 SYEKKPVLESADE
-472 LSFNELSIDSLKL
+472 PSFDKLSIDSLKL
-485 LINYNNLRLGMSLND
+485 VFNNNMLRLGMSLND
-500 YVFDYEKSHQVLSIV
+500 YVFDYEKSHEVLSIV

-523 DQETLLFYKTK
+523 DQEILLFYMIK

-546 YKNKLLQNFP
+546 YKKKLLQNFP

-561 KSFTGESLSLNIDSL
+561 KSFTKESVSLNIDSL
-576 ATKIRSEFNSQK
+576 VAKIRSEFNTQK
-588 FNNSI
+588 FKNLI

-602 TYNVEDRYVLSLVKS
+602 TYNIEDRYALSIVKS
-617 ELIAKQKGVDEYLIF
+617 ELIAKENGVDEYLIF

-646 IQDKISVLNSVY
+646 IQEKISVLNSIY
-658 KKKKNQGNK
+658 KKKKSQGNK
-667 IKYVGLVVSEENC
+667 IKYVGLVVLEENC

-695 KSNLLIFYG
+695 KRNLLIFYG
-704 SDENSTKKTLENYLN
+704 SDEDSTKKTLENHLN
-719 TNVELKNNK
+719 TNAELKNNK

-751 WLWQITN
+751 
-758 FSHHLV
+758 

>member
-1 MFFQRK
+1 MFFQTK
-7 KYILFTLFISL
+7 KYTLFTLFITL

-47 IASLKQNYTEN
+47 IASLKQNHIEN
-58 HWEILPVI
+58 HWGILPVI
-66 EGFNFS
+66 EGFDFS

-80 FFKIPEEKAIKAIQ
+80 LFKIPEEKAIKAIQ

-118 QRYVSAIQ
+118 QRYVSALQ
-126 AFNNIEKSF
+126 AFNNIENSL

-142 ALVYMTIDQ
+142 ALVYMTIGQ
-151 NELALKAIEKG
+151 NELAFKAIEKG
-162 LNDKSQI
+162 LNDKSLRK
-169 QGESKFL
+169 GEKKFL
-176 NLALIQY
+176 NLAQIQY
-183 YINVK
+183 YINNK
-188 NYDKTVKSL
+188 NYDKAVK
-197 VEFLTSSNDKKLK
+197 FLTELLTSNNDKKLK
-210 ARLNYILAQIYLEK
+210 ARLNYVLAQIYLENK
-224 KENEKAKAAL
+224 NYETAKVAL
-234 KNVINSGVNK
+234 KNVINSGINK
-244 SHSLIL
+244 SNSLIL

-263 DNNLFKKLIRSER
+263 DYNLFKKLIRSER
-276 YRQHISLINYFNA
+276 YRQNISLINYFNA
-289 KLILSSQPK
+289 KFILNSQPK
-298 QAKDLFSNAVES
+298 QAKDLFSNALES

-327 IYLSEKD
+327 IYLLEKD

-345 LAYIDPS
+345 LAYVDPS

-361 SRKKLNEVAKLEK
+361 SRNKLKEVSKLEK

-389 ENERIKLLN
+389 ENERIKLLS
-398 KSALDSEDYNN
+398 KSASISEDYNN
-409 EISVGSSS
+409 EMSVGSSS
-417 SFYFDNKKSVDIGI
+417 SFYFDNKKSVDLGI

-445 DWKMNPQVSLKRNV
+445 DWKMNPQISLERNV
-459 SYEQKPDLESVDE
+459 SYEKKPVLESADE
-472 LSFNELSIDSLKL
+472 PSFDKLSIDSLKL
-485 LINYNNLRLGMSLND
+485 VFNNNMLRLGMSLND
-500 YVFDYEKSHQVLSIV
+500 YVFDYEKSHEVLSIV

-523 DQETLLFYKTK
+523 DQEILLFYMIK

-546 YKNKLLQNFP
+546 YKKKLLQNFP

-561 KSFTGESLSLNIDSL
+561 KSFTKESVSLNIDSL
-576 ATKIRSEFNSQK
+576 VAKIRSEFNTQK
-588 FNNSI
+588 FKNLI

-602 TYNVEDRYVLSLVKS
+602 TYNIEDRYALSIVKS
-617 ELIAKQKGVDEYLIF
+617 ELIAKENGVDEYLIF

-646 IQDKISVLNSVY
+646 IQEKISVLNSIY
-658 KKKKNQGNK
+658 KKKKSQGNK
-667 IKYVGLVVSEENC
+667 IKYVGLIVLEENC
-680 PISENQD
+680 PIFENKD

-695 KSNLLIFYG
+695 KRNLLIFYG
-704 SDENSTKKTLENYLN
+704 SDEDSTKKTLENYLK
-719 TNVELKNNK
+719 TNDELKNNK

-751 WLWQITN
+751 
-758 FSHHLV
+758 

>member
-1 MFFQRK
+1 MFFQTK
-7 KYILFTLFISL
+7 KYTLFTLFITL

-47 IASLKQNYTEN
+47 IASLKQNHIEN
-58 HWEILPVI
+58 HWGILPVI
-66 EGFNFS
+66 EGFDFS

-80 FFKIPEEKAIKAIQ
+80 LFKIPEEKAIKAIQ

-118 QRYVSAIQ
+118 QRYVSALQ
-126 AFNNIEKSF
+126 AFNNIENSL

-142 ALVYMTIDQ
+142 ALVYMTIGQ
-151 NELALKAIEKG
+151 NELAFKAIEKG
-162 LNDKSQI
+162 LNDKSLRK
-169 QGESKFL
+169 GEKKFL
-176 NLALIQY
+176 NLAQIQY
-183 YINVK
+183 YINNK
-188 NYDKTVKSL
+188 NYDKAVK
-197 VEFLTSSNDKKLK
+197 FLTELLTSNNDKKLK
-210 ARLNYILAQIYLEK
+210 ARLNYVLAQIYLENK
-224 KENEKAKAAL
+224 NYETAKVAL
-234 KNVINSGVNK
+234 KNVINSGINK
-244 SHSLIL
+244 SNSLIL

-263 DNNLFKKLIRSER
+263 DYNLFKKLIRSER
-276 YRQHISLINYFNA
+276 YRQNISLINYFNA
-289 KLILSSQPK
+289 KFILNSQPK
-298 QAKDLFSNAVES
+298 QAKDLFSNALES

-327 IYLSEKD
+327 IYLLEKD

-345 LAYIDPS
+345 LAYVDPS

-361 SRKKLNEVAKLEK
+361 SRNKLKEVSKLEK

-389 ENERIKLLN
+389 ENERIKLLS
-398 KSALDSEDYNN
+398 KSASISEDYNN
-409 EISVGSSS
+409 EMSVGSSS
-417 SFYFDNKKSVDIGI
+417 SFYFDNKKSVDLGI

-445 DWKMNPQVSLKRNV
+445 DWKMNPQISLERNV
-459 SYEQKPDLESVDE
+459 SYEKKPVLESADE
-472 LSFNELSIDSLKL
+472 PSFDKLSIDSLKL
-485 LINYNNLRLGMSLND
+485 VFNNNMLRLGMSLND
-500 YVFDYEKSHQVLSIV
+500 YVFDYEKSHEVLSIV

-523 DQETLLFYKTK
+523 DQEILLFYMIK

-546 YKNKLLQNFP
+546 YKKKLLQNFP

-561 KSFTGESLSLNIDSL
+561 KSFTKESVSLNIDSL
-576 ATKIRSEFNSQK
+576 VAKIRSEFNTQK
-588 FNNSI
+588 FKNLI

-602 TYNVEDRYVLSLVKS
+602 TYNIEDRYALSIVKS
-617 ELIAKQKGVDEYLIF
+617 ELIAKENGVDEYLIF

-646 IQDKISVLNSVY
+646 IQEKISVLNSIY
-658 KKKKNQGNK
+658 KKKKSQGNK
-667 IKYVGLVVSEENC
+667 IKYVGLIVLEENC

-695 KSNLLIFYG
+695 KRNLLIFYG
-704 SDENSTKKTLENYLN
+704 SDEDSTKKTLENYLK
-719 TNVELKNNK
+719 TNDELKNNK

-751 WLWQITN
+751 
-758 FSHHLV
+758 

>member
-1 MFFQRK
+1 MFFQMK
-7 KYILFTLFISL
+7 KYTLLTLFISL

-35 ILFNGEALLDEG
+35 ILFNGEALLHKG
-47 IASLKQNYTEN
+47 IASLKQSYTEN

-66 EGFNFS
+66 EGFDFS

-80 FFKIPEEKAIKAIQ
+80 LFKIPEEKAIKAIQ

-118 QRYVSAIQ
+118 QRYVSALQ
-126 AFNNIEKSF
+126 AFNNIENSL

-142 ALVYMTIDQ
+142 ALVYMTIGQ
-151 NELALKAIEKG
+151 NELAFKAIEKG
-162 LNDKSQI
+162 LNDKSARK
-169 QGESKFL
+169 GEKKFL
-176 NLALIQY
+176 NLAQIQY
-183 YINVK
+183 YINNN
-188 NYDKTVKSL
+188 NYDKAVK
-197 VEFLTSSNDKKLK
+197 FLTELLTSNNDKKLK
-210 ARLNYILAQIYLEK
+210 ARLNYVLAQIYLENK
-224 KENEKAKAAL
+224 NYEKAKTAF
-234 KNVINSGVNK
+234 KSVINSGINK

-250 WSKLIYNNLINSP
+250 RSKLIYNNLINSP
-263 DNNLFKKLIRSER
+263 DYNLFKKLIRSER
-276 YRQHISLINYFNA
+276 YRENISLINYFNA
-289 KLILSSQPK
+289 KLILNSQPK
-298 QAKDLFSNAVES
+298 QAKDLFSNALEL

-361 SRKKLNEVAKLEK
+361 SRKKLKEVAKLEK

-398 KSALDSEDYNN
+398 KSVSISEDYNN

-417 SFYFDNKKSVDIGI
+417 SFYFDNKKSVDLGI

-445 DWKMNPQVSLKRNV
+445 DWKMNPQISLDRNV
-459 SYEQKPDLESVDE
+459 SYEQKPVLESADE
-472 LSFNELSIDSLKL
+472 PSFDKLSIDSLKL
-485 LINYNNLRLGMSLND
+485 VFNNNKLRLGMSLND
-500 YVFDYEKSHQVLSIV
+500 YVFDYEKSHEVLSMV
-515 DNNLLEIN
+515 DNNLLDIN

-546 YKNKLLQNFP
+546 YKKKLLQNFP

-561 KSFTGESLSLNIDSL
+561 KSFTKESVSLNIDSL
-576 ATKIRSEFNSQK
+576 VAKIRSEFNSQK
-588 FNNSI
+588 FKNSI

-602 TYNVEDRYVLSLVKS
+602 TYNIEDRYVLSLVKS
-617 ELIAKQKGVDEYLIF
+617 EFIAKEKGINEYLIF

-646 IQDKISVLNSVY
+646 IQEKISVLNSVY

-667 IKYVGLVVSEENC
+667 IKYVGLLVSEENC
-680 PISENQD
+680 PISKNQD

-704 SDENSTKKTLENYLN
+704 SDEDSTKKTLEKYLN
-719 TNVELKNNK
+719 TNVELINNK

-738 KVLAFKTLDNLNY
+738 NVLAFKTLDNLNY
-751 WLWQITN
+751 
-758 FSHHLV
+758 

>member
-1 MFFQRK
+1 MFFQTK
-7 KYILFTLFISL
+7 KYTLFTLFITL

-47 IASLKQNYTEN
+47 IASLKQNHIEN
-58 HWEILPVI
+58 HWGILPVI
-66 EGFNFS
+66 EGFDFS

-80 FFKIPEEKAIKAIQ
+80 LFKIPEEKAIKAIQ

-118 QRYVSAIQ
+118 QRYVSALQ
-126 AFNNIEKSF
+126 AFNNIENSL

-142 ALVYMTIDQ
+142 ALVYMTIGQ
-151 NELALKAIEKG
+151 NELAFKAIEKG
-162 LNDKSQI
+162 LNDKSVRK
-169 QGESKFL
+169 GEKKFL
-176 NLALIQY
+176 NLAQIQY
-183 YINVK
+183 YINNK
-188 NYDKTVKSL
+188 NYDKAVK
-197 VEFLTSSNDKKLK
+197 FLTELLASNNDKKLK
-210 ARLNYILAQIYLEK
+210 ARLNYVLAQIYLENK
-224 KENEKAKAAL
+224 NYETAKLAL
-234 KNVINSGVNK
+234 KNVINSGINK
-244 SHSLIL
+244 SNSLIL

-263 DNNLFKKLIRSER
+263 DYNLFKKLIRSER
-276 YRQHISLINYFNA
+276 YRQNISLINYFNA
-289 KLILSSQPK
+289 KFILNSQPK
-298 QAKDLFSNAVES
+298 QAKDLFSNALES

-327 IYLSEKD
+327 IYLLEKD

-345 LAYIDPS
+345 LAYVDPS

-361 SRKKLNEVAKLEK
+361 SRNKLKEVSKLEK

-389 ENERIKLLN
+389 ENERIKLLS
-398 KSALDSEDYNN
+398 KSVSISDGYNN
-409 EISVGSSS
+409 EMSVGSSS
-417 SFYFDNKKSVDIGI
+417 SFYFDNKKSVDLGI

-445 DWKMNPQVSLKRNV
+445 DWKMNPQISLERNV
-459 SYEQKPDLESVDE
+459 SYEKKPVLESADE
-472 LSFNELSIDSLKL
+472 PSFDKLSIDSLKL
-485 LINYNNLRLGMSLND
+485 VFNNNMLRLGMSLND
-500 YVFDYEKSHQVLSIV
+500 YVFDYEKSHEVLSIV

-523 DQETLLFYKTK
+523 DQEILLFYMTK

-546 YKNKLLQNFP
+546 YKKKLLQNFP

-561 KSFTGESLSLNIDSL
+561 KSFTKESVSLNIDSL
-576 ATKIRSEFNSQK
+576 VAKIRSEFNTQK
-588 FNNSI
+588 FKNLI

-602 TYNVEDRYVLSLVKS
+602 TYNIEERYALSIVKS
-617 ELIAKQKGVDEYLIF
+617 ELIAKENGVDEYLIF

-646 IQDKISVLNSVY
+646 IQEKISVLNSIY
-658 KKKKNQGNK
+658 KKKKSQGNK
-667 IKYVGLVVSEENC
+667 IKYVGLVVLEENC

-695 KSNLLIFYG
+695 KRNLLIFYG
-704 SDENSTKKTLENYLN
+704 SDEDSTKKTLENHLN
-719 TNVELKNNK
+719 TNAELKNNK

-751 WLWQITN
+751 
-758 FSHHLV
+758 

>member
-1 MFFQRK
+1 MFFQTK
-7 KYILFTLFISL
+7 KYTLFTLFITL

-47 IASLKQNYTEN
+47 IASLKQNHIEN
-58 HWEILPVI
+58 HWGILPVI
-66 EGFNFS
+66 EGFDFS

-80 FFKIPEEKAIKAIQ
+80 LFKIPEEKAIKAIQ

-118 QRYVSAIQ
+118 QRYVSALQ
-126 AFNNIEKSF
+126 AFNNIENSL

-142 ALVYMTIDQ
+142 ALVYMTIGQ
-151 NELALKAIEKG
+151 NELAFKAIEKG
-162 LNDKSQI
+162 LNDKSVRK
-169 QGESKFL
+169 GEKKFL
-176 NLALIQY
+176 NLAQIQY
-183 YINVK
+183 YINNK
-188 NYDKTVKSL
+188 NYDKAVK
-197 VEFLTSSNDKKLK
+197 FLTELLTSNNDKKLK
-210 ARLNYILAQIYLEK
+210 ARLNYVLAQIYLENK
-224 KENEKAKAAL
+224 NYETAKVAL
-234 KNVINSGVNK
+234 KNVINSGINK
-244 SHSLIL
+244 SNSLIL

-263 DNNLFKKLIRSER
+263 DYNLFKKLIRSER
-276 YRQHISLINYFNA
+276 YRQNISLINYFNA
-289 KLILSSQPK
+289 KFILNSQPK
-298 QAKDLFSNAVES
+298 QAKDLFSNALES

-327 IYLSEKD
+327 IYLLEKD

-345 LAYIDPS
+345 LAYVDPS

-361 SRKKLNEVAKLEK
+361 SRNKLKEVSKLEK

-389 ENERIKLLN
+389 ENERIKLLS
-398 KSALDSEDYNN
+398 KSASISEDYNN
-409 EISVGSSS
+409 EMSVGSSS
-417 SFYFDNKKSVDIGI
+417 SFYFDNKKSVDLGI

-445 DWKMNPQVSLKRNV
+445 DWKMNPQISLERNV
-459 SYEQKPDLESVDE
+459 SYEKKPVLESADE
-472 LSFNELSIDSLKL
+472 PSFDKLSIDSLKL
-485 LINYNNLRLGMSLND
+485 VFNNNMLRLGMSLND
-500 YVFDYEKSHQVLSIV
+500 YVFDYEKSHEVLSIV

-523 DQETLLFYKTK
+523 DQEILLFYMIK

-546 YKNKLLQNFP
+546 YKKKLLQNFP

-561 KSFTGESLSLNIDSL
+561 KSFTKESVSLNIDSL
-576 ATKIRSEFNSQK
+576 VAKIRSEFNTQK
-588 FNNSI
+588 FKNLI

-602 TYNVEDRYVLSLVKS
+602 TYNIEDRYALSIVKS
-617 ELIAKQKGVDEYLIF
+617 ELIAKENGVDEYLIF

-646 IQDKISVLNSVY
+646 IQEKISVLNSIY
-658 KKKKNQGNK
+658 KKKKSQGNK
-667 IKYVGLVVSEENC
+667 IKYVGLIVLEENC
-680 PISENQD
+680 PIFENKD

-695 KSNLLIFYG
+695 KRNLLIFYG
-704 SDENSTKKTLENYLN
+704 SDEDSTKKTLENYLK
-719 TNVELKNNK
+719 TNDELKNNK

-751 WLWQITN
+751 
-758 FSHHLV
+758 

>member
-188 NYDKTVKSL
+188 NYEKTVKSL

-751 WLWQITN
+751 
-758 FSHHLV
+758 

>member
-1 MFFQRK
+1 MFFQTK
-7 KYILFTLFISL
+7 KYTLFTLFITL

-47 IASLKQNYTEN
+47 IASLKQNHIEN
-58 HWEILPVI
+58 HWGILPVI
-66 EGFNFS
+66 EGFDFS

-80 FFKIPEEKAIKAIQ
+80 LFKIPEEKAIKAIQ

-118 QRYVSAIQ
+118 QRYVSALQ
-126 AFNNIEKSF
+126 AFNNIENSL

-142 ALVYMTIDQ
+142 ALVYMTIGQ
-151 NELALKAIEKG
+151 NELAFKAIEKG
-162 LNDKSQI
+162 LNDKSVR
-169 QGESKFL
+169 QGEKKFL
-176 NLALIQY
+176 NLAQIQY
-183 YINVK
+183 YINNK
-188 NYDKTVKSL
+188 NYDKAVK
-197 VEFLTSSNDKKLK
+197 FLTELLTSNNDKKLK
-210 ARLNYILAQIYLEK
+210 ARLNYVLAQIYLENK
-224 KENEKAKAAL
+224 NYETAKLAL
-234 KNVINSGVNK
+234 KNVINSGINK
-244 SHSLIL
+244 SNSLIL

-263 DNNLFKKLIRSER
+263 DYNLFKKLIRSER
-276 YRQHISLINYFNA
+276 YRQNISLINYFNA
-289 KLILSSQPK
+289 KFILNSQPK
-298 QAKDLFSNAVES
+298 QAKDLFSNALES

-327 IYLSEKD
+327 IYLLEKD

-345 LAYIDPS
+345 LAYVDQS

-361 SRKKLNEVAKLEK
+361 SRNKLKEVSKLEK

-389 ENERIKLLN
+389 ENERIKLLS
-398 KSALDSEDYNN
+398 KSVSISDGYNN
-409 EISVGSSS
+409 EMSVGSSS
-417 SFYFDNKKSVDIGI
+417 SFYFDNKKSVDLGI

-445 DWKMNPQVSLKRNV
+445 DWKMNPQMSLERNV
-459 SYEQKPDLESVDE
+459 SYEKKPVLESADE
-472 LSFNELSIDSLKL
+472 PSFDKLSIDSLKL
-485 LINYNNLRLGMSLND
+485 VFNNNMLRLGMSLND
-500 YVFDYEKSHQVLSIV
+500 YVFDYEKSHEVLSIV

-523 DQETLLFYKTK
+523 DQEILLFYMIK

-546 YKNKLLQNFP
+546 YKKKLLQNFP

-561 KSFTGESLSLNIDSL
+561 KSFTKESVSLNIDSL
-576 ATKIRSEFNSQK
+576 VAKIRSEFNTQK
-588 FNNSI
+588 FKNLI

-602 TYNVEDRYVLSLVKS
+602 TYNIEERYALSIVKS
-617 ELIAKQKGVDEYLIF
+617 ELIAKENGVDEYLIF

-646 IQDKISVLNSVY
+646 IQEKISVLNSIY
-658 KKKKNQGNK
+658 KKKKSQGNK
-667 IKYVGLVVSEENC
+667 IKYVGLVVLEENC

-695 KSNLLIFYG
+695 KRNLLIFYG
-704 SDENSTKKTLENYLN
+704 SDEDSTKKTLENYLK
-719 TNVELKNNK
+719 TNDELKNNK

-751 WLWQITN
+751 
-758 FSHHLV
+758 

>member
-1 MFFQRK
+1 MFFQTK
-7 KYILFTLFISL
+7 KYTLFTLFITL

-35 ILFNGEALLDEG
+35 ILFNGEVLLDEG
-47 IASLKQNYTEN
+47 IASLKQNHIEN
-58 HWEILPVI
+58 HWGILPVI
-66 EGFNFS
+66 EGFDFS

-80 FFKIPEEKAIKAIQ
+80 LFKIPEEKAIKAIQ

-118 QRYVSAIQ
+118 QRYVSALQ
-126 AFNNIEKSF
+126 AFNNIENSL

-142 ALVYMTIDQ
+142 ALVYMTIGQ
-151 NELALKAIEKG
+151 NELAFKAIEKG
-162 LNDKSQI
+162 LNDKSLTK
-169 QGESKFL
+169 GEKKFL
-176 NLALIQY
+176 NLAQIQY
-183 YINVK
+183 YINNK
-188 NYDKTVKSL
+188 NYDKAVK
-197 VEFLTSSNDKKLK
+197 FLTELLTSNNDKKLK
-210 ARLNYILAQIYLEK
+210 ARLNYVLAQIYLENK
-224 KENEKAKAAL
+224 NYETAKVAL
-234 KNVINSGVNK
+234 KNVINSGINK
-244 SHSLIL
+244 SNSLIL

-263 DNNLFKKLIRSER
+263 DYNLFKKLIRSER
-276 YRQHISLINYFNA
+276 YRQNISLINYFNA

-298 QAKDLFSNAVES
+298 QAKDLFSNALES

-327 IYLSEKD
+327 IYLLEKD

-345 LAYIDPS
+345 LAYVDPS

-361 SRKKLNEVAKLEK
+361 SRNKLKEVSKLEK

-389 ENERIKLLN
+389 ENERIKLLS
-398 KSALDSEDYNN
+398 KSASISEDYNN
-409 EISVGSSS
+409 EMSVGSSS
-417 SFYFDNKKSVDIGI
+417 SFYFDNKKSVDLGI

-445 DWKMNPQVSLKRNV
+445 DWKMNPQISLERNV
-459 SYEQKPDLESVDE
+459 SYEKKPVLESADE
-472 LSFNELSIDSLKL
+472 PSFDKLSIDSLKL
-485 LINYNNLRLGMSLND
+485 VFNNNMLRLGMSLND
-500 YVFDYEKSHQVLSIV
+500 YVFDYEKSHEVLSIV

-523 DQETLLFYKTK
+523 DQEILLFYMIK

-546 YKNKLLQNFP
+546 YKKKLLQNFP

-561 KSFTGESLSLNIDSL
+561 KSFTKESVSLNIDSL
-576 ATKIRSEFNSQK
+576 VAKIRSEFNTQK
-588 FNNSI
+588 FKNLI

-602 TYNVEDRYVLSLVKS
+602 TYNIEDRYALSIVKS
-617 ELIAKQKGVDEYLIF
+617 ELIAKENGVDEYLIF

-646 IQDKISVLNSVY
+646 IQEKISVLNSIY
-658 KKKKNQGNK
+658 KKKKSQGNK
-667 IKYVGLVVSEENC
+667 IKYVGLIVLEENC
-680 PISENQD
+680 PIFENKD

-695 KSNLLIFYG
+695 KRNLLIFYG
-704 SDENSTKKTLENYLN
+704 SDEDSTKKTLENYLK
-719 TNVELKNNK
+719 TNDELKNNK

-751 WLWQITN
+751 
-758 FSHHLV
+758 